1 MRSSIVN
8 SSPSERLRSASSISY
23 ASSKLGV
30 SRPTLYR
37 YMRLYEEGR
46 REEVPERVAEF
57 LDYCRSKEGLSEEDV
72 VLYLGGSGGEAR
84 WGPSGRGACLSDGG
98 KAMIVLKDPGK
109 DRSVEVAAV
118 ISGETIVLGEY
129 PLPEGRGF
137 VMIDDLVP
145 GHEFLFRAVSSDR
158 SDRSGWERFTV
169 RRACPGRRGPGSP
182 RRRTWPGGGQGRI
195 RRTSRCEASLHAS
208 GPRRSPR
215 PRTTISRL

>member
-1 MRSSIVN
+1 MQSSIVN
-8 SSPSERLRSASSISY
+8 RSPSERLRSASSISY
-23 ASSKLGV
+23 ASSKLGI

-46 REEVPERVAEF
+46 RDGIPERVAEF
-57 LDYCRSKEGLSEEDV
+57 LDYCGSKEDLSEEDV
-72 VLYLGGSGGEAR
+72 VMYLGGTAGEAR
-84 WGPSGRGACLSDGG
+84 WGTSGRGACMSDGG
-98 KAMIVLKDPGK
+98 KAMIVLRDPGK

-145 GHEFLFRAVSSDR
+145 GHDFLFRTVSSDR

-169 RRACPGRRGPGSP
+169 RRACPGR
-182 RRRTWPGGGQGRI
+182 
-195 RRTSRCEASLHAS
+195 
-208 GPRRSPR
+208 
-215 PRTTISRL
+215 